1 MGGAN
6 LISRCGRW
14 EGLELATICLLE
26 VEVVVEV
33 GEGEEEGEEVED
45 IIKTRAL
52 QSMSLVIV
60 ICALYFLNLLHA
72 EVGTY
77 LHPCENDLVCK
88 SSIARI
94 PYFNA
99 PIYLENK
106 SQVGKIDE
114 IFGPFNEFVSST
126 VGEWLIILIAHN
138 YNCTQ

>member
-52 QSMSLVIV
+52 QSMSLVII
-60 ICALYFLNLLHA
+60 ICALYFSNLFA
-72 EVGTY
+72 CRGW
-77 LHPCENDLVCK
+77 DL
-88 SSIARI
+88 SSPLR
-94 PYFNA
+94 
-99 PIYLENK
+99 E
-106 SQVGKIDE
+106 
-114 IFGPFNEFVSST
+114 
-126 VGEWLIILIAHN
+126 
-138 YNCTQ
+138 